1 MLQNFFDDISQEESY
16 TPPTEPVTLAEA
28 KSHCYI
34 THNEDDDYLANFLI
48 PACRAVLENYC
59 HISLVE
65 KTVTAT
71 LRIENNISTRFS
83 NSYRSS
89 EDQENVIELPYGPF
103 KEFTSITRVCGT
115 SVTNLTENEDYML
128 TGSLYKHITLNSTG
142 TYIIIYHTGY
152 QNAIPLDLKLALL
165 NEILFRY
172 EKRGDE
178 SKRYNADVP
187 GVCAASQIIADKYR
201 RIAWH

>member
-1 MLQNFFDDISQEESY
+1 MLQNFYNDIQQEESY
-16 TPPTEPVTLAEA
+16 SITEPISLAEA

-34 THNEDDDYLANFLI
+34 THAEDDDYLTNILI
-48 PACRAVLENYC
+48 PACRTVLENYC

-83 NSYRSS
+83 NSYRSP

-103 KEFTSITRVCGT
+103 KELSSITRVCG
-115 SVTNLTENEDYML
+115 SVITNLTENEDFAL
-128 TGSLYKHITLNSTG
+128 TGTLYKQLALNSTG
-142 TYIIIYHTGY
+142 TFLIVYSTGY
-152 QNAIPLDLKLALL
+152 QNAIPKDLKLAIL
-165 NEILFRY
+165 NELAFRY

-178 SKRYNADVP
+178 SKRYNADQP
-187 GVCAASQIIADKYR
+187 GVCAASQILADKYR
-201 RIAWH
+201 RLAWH